1 MGKFMRIDNKNFSS
15 EYELKNIAW
24 VGIEYDKEKLTNF
37 FDRYQQLNLIPKTN
51 DSQEELRIMEEIL
64 KSHNSE
70 NLQKLLQNDLSYS
83 RWACIEKLSRRA
95 TVEILLDGK
104 YSKDTFTT
112 ITNLPV
118 ADFKLIMK
126 RTKELIKS
134 INDTITESEMDTS
147 KIPGVK

>member
-1 MGKFMRIDNKNFSS
+1 MRVDYKNFVS
-15 EYELKNIAW
+15 EYELKHIVW
-24 VGIEYDKEKLTNF
+24 VGIEYDKEKLISF
-37 FDRYQQLNLIPKTN
+37 FDRYQQLKLIPKTH
-51 DSQEELRIMEEIL
+51 DSQEELEIMENIL

-70 NLQKLLQNDLSYS
+70 NLQKLQQNDFEYC
-83 RWACIEKLSRRA
+83 RWATIEKLSRLA
-95 TVEILLDGK
+95 AVEILLEGR

-126 RTKELIKS
+126 RAKELIKTIS
-134 INDTITESEMDTS
+134 DTITESDMDTS